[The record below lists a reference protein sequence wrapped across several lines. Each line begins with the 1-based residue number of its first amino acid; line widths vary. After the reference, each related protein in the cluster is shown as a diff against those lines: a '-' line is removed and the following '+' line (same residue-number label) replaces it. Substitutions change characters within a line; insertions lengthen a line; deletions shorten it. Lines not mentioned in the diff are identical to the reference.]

1 MICFT
6 SIARLAFSIPTDAAT
21 WGSSKMSR
29 IRWQGLKGHRT
40 PLWRGAVWVLAL
52 AAVGLPAFAFD
63 DGSLPAVS
71 EPTAAALKNYV
82 AAPANLAV
90 PYASATVFDTTP
102 PVVGTATSPAIARA
116 TAIPVTCSGMTDA
129 VSGLKT
135 ATLWVR
141 ANDGGWARTGQSLS
155 TESGTLTFNPNGIEG
170 TYYFAF
176 RLEDKAGNLSPEPSG
191 IGLTST
197 RADGTPPAITL
208 NGASRL
214 TVAQN
219 AAFSD
224 PGAAASDAVDGDLT
238 SRIVVTGSVDTA
250 KPAIYTLRY
259 NVSDRAGN
267 AAPEATRTVT
277 VQPPVTYALSIPTN
291 LTGMAG
297 ATVACPINI
306 VEAQGLNAFKITLLF
321 DGTVLKVA
329 NVTTGAVTSGW
340 GAPAATIGAGSVS
353 ISASGA
359 ALGSGAGSVAVVNM
373 TVSESATSGQTSS
386 LRFIS
391 ASLNGGT
398 APTSIRN
405 GLFTVNNVTYL
416 YGDANGDGRVNHA
429 DAVYILKRRSGLT
442 GKSDGTEGDL
452 ADAASDVSGDDP
464 THVGTVDA
472 SLVMRFSEGLI
483 GSFPVDVDGNGTGPE
498 RTSEKAAVKEAVSR
512 EYADPAAAT
521 RILSIPGKVVL
532 EPGATYEIPVSVDT
546 ASITRGYCFELLY
559 DSRALEYVNTRN
571 GSLTGGWIDPIVNP
585 LVGKIVVTN
594 ADTNAITGQ
603 GSLAILTF
611 RALPSVTAGAATRLR
626 FETAD
631 LNDGLL
637 LCEESS
643 GLGEPVLAGLA
654 PKTGAET
661 GGTVI
666 RITGANLGD
675 VSRVLFGNAPS
686 PWLRSDA
693 AGSVLLAVT
702 PSGGGAVDVT
712 VESAAGTATLARGF
726 TYFLPQVHLTLTPED
741 TVASGDPIDV
751 PVWIVDLS
759 GGQVNTVTFDVCF
772 DPAVFTVKPAGG
784 TLATAEESALAAGK
798 TVTAALAGPGILRVT
813 VGGAPGKRIGSGLLA
828 TCHLLAIATEEEP
841 LGLIHL
847 SNTVA
852 ESADAKSL
860 PASASVISD

>member
-1 MICFT
+1 
-6 SIARLAFSIPTDAAT
+6 
-21 WGSSKMSR
+21 MSR

-155 TESGTLTFNPNGIEG
+155 TESGTLTFNPNGVEG

-224 PGAAASDAVDGDLT
+224 PGATASDAVDGDLT

-340 GAPAATIGAGSVS
+340 GAPAATIGATGFDP
-353 ISASGA
+353 ASPPWVPA
-359 ALGSGAGSVAVVNM
+359 RSVAVVNM
-373 TVSESATSGQTSS
+373 TVSESATSGRPVATVH
-386 LRFIS
+386 LRIAERRHGADVYPERIVHGEQRDIPLRRRERRWPCQPCGRRVHS
-391 ASLNGGT
+391 Q
-398 APTSIRN
+398 APLRPDREIRRHR
-405 GLFTVNNVTYL
+405 GRP
-416 YGDANGDGRVNHA
+416 GRCRERRQRRRPHARRDGR
-429 DAVYILKRRSGLT
+429 R
-442 GKSDGTEGDL
+442 
-452 ADAASDVSGDDP
+452 
-464 THVGTVDA
+464 
-472 SLVMRFSEGLI
+472 
-483 GSFPVDVDGNGTGPE
+483 
-498 RTSEKAAVKEAVSR
+498 
-512 EYADPAAAT
+512 
-521 RILSIPGKVVL
+521 
-532 EPGATYEIPVSVDT
+532 
-546 ASITRGYCFELLY
+546 
-559 DSRALEYVNTRN
+559 
-571 GSLTGGWIDPIVNP
+571 
-585 LVGKIVVTN
+585 
-594 ADTNAITGQ
+594 
-603 GSLAILTF
+603 
-611 RALPSVTAGAATRLR
+611 
-626 FETAD
+626 
-631 LNDGLL
+631 
-637 LCEESS
+637 
-643 GLGEPVLAGLA
+643 
-654 PKTGAET
+654 
-661 GGTVI
+661 
-666 RITGANLGD
+666 
-675 VSRVLFGNAPS
+675 
-686 PWLRSDA
+686 
-693 AGSVLLAVT
+693 
-702 PSGGGAVDVT
+702 
-712 VESAAGTATLARGF
+712 LAR
-726 TYFLPQVHLTLTPED
+726 H
-741 TVASGDPIDV
+741 
-751 PVWIVDLS
+751 
-759 GGQVNTVTFDVCF
+759 
-772 DPAVFTVKPAGG
+772 AVQ
-784 TLATAEESALAAGK
+784 
-798 TVTAALAGPGILRVT
+798 
-813 VGGAPGKRIGSGLLA
+813 
-828 TCHLLAIATEEEP
+828 
-841 LGLIHL
+841 
-847 SNTVA
+847 
-852 ESADAKSL
+852 
-860 PASASVISD
+860 